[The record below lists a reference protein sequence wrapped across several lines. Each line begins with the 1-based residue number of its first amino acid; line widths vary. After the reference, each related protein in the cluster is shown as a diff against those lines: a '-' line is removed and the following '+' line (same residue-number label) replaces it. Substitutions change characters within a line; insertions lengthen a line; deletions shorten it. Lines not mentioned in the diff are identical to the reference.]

1 MGIFPSTFLS
11 VIFKGKRECPDAL
24 KGKQKGAFFLTMA
37 RNEKQQSLLPDV
49 GKAPLSKQGRRTW
62 ENEKALKRKASLRVL

>member
-1 MGIFPSTFLS
+1 M
-11 VIFKGKRECPDAL
+11 FKGKRECPDAV

-49 GKAPLSKQGRRTW
+49 GKAPLSKQGRRAW

>member
-1 MGIFPSTFLS
+1 MGIFPSTFFS

-37 RNEKQQSLLPDV
+37 RTENQQSALPDV
-49 GKAPLSKQGRRTW
+49 GKVPLSKQGRRTW